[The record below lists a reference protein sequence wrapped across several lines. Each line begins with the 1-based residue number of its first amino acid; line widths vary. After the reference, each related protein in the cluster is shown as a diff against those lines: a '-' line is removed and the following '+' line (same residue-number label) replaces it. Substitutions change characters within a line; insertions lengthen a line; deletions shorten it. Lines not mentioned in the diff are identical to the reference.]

1 MIVLKKLYRN
11 KYRPKNIEGTILLP
25 RIANEIINEN
35 GEFIL
40 ANHYLFSGTPGIG
53 KTTLAKVI
61 VPEGALIVN
70 ASYNSSI
77 EDLKEQVIDYCR
89 TSDIF
94 NDSTID
100 GYKIVFL
107 DEFDGVSQKYQEALR
122 AFMEEYDDR
131 VRFIAT
137 CNNLSKIS
145 PAMQS
150 RFTVFKFDP
159 ENEEEINYLKEQYLE
174 RALLIKEKNNIQI
187 DDEQIKSVININFP
201 DLRSV
206 FNTLQRAAISGGY
219 TKDMNTSINVD
230 LYNIIFEKPDPEKT
244 YAWVMNNFG
253 DNVENLLKMCARPL
267 STYIFEHK
275 KTSMNKVPMIMKI
288 VAGYT
293 TNLSTCV
300 DPVILALSCIYE
312 IQEIINNK

>member
-1 MIVLKKLYRN
+1 MIVLKKIYRN

-25 RIANEIINEN
+25 RIKKELLDGNN
-35 GEFIL
+35 EFIL
-40 ANHYLFSGTPGIG
+40 ANHYLFSGSPGIG
-53 KTTLAKVI
+53 KTTLAKII
-61 VPEGALIVN
+61 VPSGALIVN
-70 ASYNSSI
+70 ASYNSSV

-94 NDSTID
+94 EDATIN
-100 GYKIVFL
+100 GFKIVFL

-159 ENEEEINYLKEQYLE
+159 ETEEETQYLKQEYLE
-174 RALLIKEKNNIQI
+174 RALLIKEKNNINI
-187 DDEQIKSVININFP
+187 EEEQISSIININFP

-206 FNTLQRAAISGGY
+206 FNTLQRAEVSGSY
-219 TKDMNTSINVD
+219 NKTMNTSINVD
-230 LYNIIFEKPDPEKT
+230 LYNIVFEMPDPEKT

-253 DNVENLLKMCARPL
+253 DNVENLLKLCARPL
-267 STYIFEHK
+267 TEYIFENK
-275 KTSMNKVPMIMKI
+275 KKYMNKVPMLMKI
-288 VAGYT
+288 VANYT
-293 TNLSTCV
+293 TNLNNCV

-312 IQEIINNK
+312 IQEIINK